1 MKRSFLASLLLAT
14 LVGIVAAPAE
24 AKLVELSASPNPAN
38 VGTTVRHSVAL
49 GAPGRLE
56 IWVSA
61 SGFERPGMG
70 TLPPGSWALECCP
83 SRTAGTVAWHYRSFG
98 LVPPGPY
105 RFGAVARMRGRFLSS
120 AAVAFTSDSVWIRL
134 V

>member
-1 MKRSFLASLLLAT
+1 MHRTFSAAIVVAV
-14 LVGIVAAPAE
+14 LVGFVAAPVE

-38 VGTTVRHSVAL
+38 VGSNVRHSVAL

-61 SGFERPGMG
+61 TGFERPGMG
-70 TLPPGSWALECCP
+70 TLPPGSWTPECCP
-83 SRTAGTVAWHYRSFG
+83 SRTAGTSAWHYRSFG
-98 LVPPGPY
+98 VVPPGSY
-105 RFGAVARMRGRFLSS
+105 RFGAIGRRRGQFLSS
-120 AAVAFTSDSVWIRL
+120 AAVASTVDSVWIRL